1 VDRSQLVVVALP
13 SEYDDVRKVSSE
25 DEPHLTLLYLG
36 SPGYDVNQLDHV
48 IDYVEHASTLLY
60 TFFLDVERRGELG
73 DKKADVLFFNKKWS
87 KEIETFREH
96 LLQDPL
102 IYSAY
107 ASAEQ
112 FEGWTPHL
120 TLGYPDK
127 PAKNDAVDH
136 PEFSYVRFDR
146 IAVWTGESEGPTF
159 PLSNH
164 SYDMEVAMSDIKSP
178 SSAMA
183 ELTHYGVKGM
193 KWGVR
198 RSDAQLASAR
208 SAPKPQL
215 SEDARN
221 VSKLNAKIQTKGTG
235 SLSNQ
240 EMRQFLERMD
250 LEQRYSRMM
259 SEPPS
264 KSQMERGHEQVK
276 KYLKYAK
283 TYDEVKKFM
292 ETPTGQMIK
301 TGVKTAAAAGFAY
314 ATGGAGPAAAAG
326 AGVIVRRATR

>member
-1 VDRSQLVVVALP
+1 MDRSQLVIVALP
-13 SEYDDVRKVSSE
+13 PEHDEVRKVSSE
-25 DEPHLTLLYLG
+25 KEPHLTLLYLG
-36 SPGYDVNQLDHV
+36 TPDYDAHQLDHI
-48 IDYVEHASTLLY
+48 IDYVEHASSLLPAFY
-60 TFFLDVERRGELG
+60 LDVEKRGELG

-87 KEIETFREH
+87 KEIATFREN

-120 TLGYPDK
+120 TLGYPDS
-127 PAKNDAVDH
+127 PAKTGLSEYPLTH
-136 PEFSYVRFDR
+136 VRFNR
-146 IAVWTGESEGPTF
+146 IAVWTGESEGPVF
-159 PLSNH
+159 PLDNP

-178 SSAMA
+178 GAAMA
-183 ELTHYGVKGM
+183 ELSHYGIKGM

-198 RSDAQLASAR
+198 RSDAQIAKAK
-208 SAPKPQL
+208 SAPKPQM
-215 SEDARN
+215 STDAKTADR
-221 VSKLNAKIQTKGTG
+221 LRTKIQTKGTD

-259 SEPPS
+259 DVPQAKS
-264 KSQMERGHEQVK
+264 KVERGHEQVK
-276 KYLKYAK
+276 RYLKYAK
-283 TYDEVKKFM
+283 TYDEVRKFM
-292 ETPTGQMIK
+292 ETDTGKKVK
-301 TGVKTAAAAGFAY
+301 TGLKAAAAAGFAY

-326 AGVIVRRATR
+326 AGVIVRRVTE